1 MELRILRESSMAAKR
16 KYSGLIAINIAVLV
30 SIVFLQIIFYGSVPA
45 IGYDSH
51 FKNKPEKEAACNEMT
66 KTYNKALIPEILI
79 GGIILLAVNF
89 FILKKSDHNSETVV
103 TLLFSIEA
111 CLLLGWSGSGRWRGR
126 MS

>member
-1 MELRILRESSMAAKR
+1 MAAKR

-89 FILKKSDHNSETVV
+89 FILKKKTSKYIIWTVII
-103 TLLFSIEA
+103 LLFYFSFTVLSLSYFSMDYVHRNMQIN
-111 CLLLGWSGSGRWRGR
+111 W
-126 MS
+126 